1 MKIYPSSVSEDIL
14 LCSGA
19 VYASAAFATDL
30 YILESVMLY
39 VRPLWLVAS
48 IVIWCV
54 LSFTNGLRLRKSFM
68 LLSLAANAFP
78 PMIFFIIGRVRIFK
92 FSDIG
97 ILLSEISKIISRF
110 PYLTLEEK
118 TGING
123 MYFSLLT
130 EVMCLLLF
138 AAGYVYTKKTI
149 LACLNG
155 GAERN

>member
-1 MKIYPSSVSEDIL
+1 MKIYHSSVYEDIL
-14 LCSGA
+14 ICAGA

-30 YILESVMLY
+30 YIPESIMLY
-39 VRPLWLVAS
+39 VRPLWLVTA
-48 IVIWCV
+48 ILIWCV
-54 LSFTNGLRLRKSFM
+54 LSFTNGLRLRRSFM
-68 LLSLAANAFP
+68 LLSLAANALP
-78 PMIFFIIGRVRIFK
+78 PLISFIIGRVRILK

-110 PYLTLEEK
+110 PYLPLEEK

-123 MYFSLLT
+123 MFFSILT

-149 LACLNG
+149 LASRDG